1 MEESRMNEIVEL
13 AKAVEIAYCR
23 VKRGYYNG
31 DLRGIVEDVTRK
43 HRNVRC
49 SVSSF
54 LTLGTLLEGSALIAT
69 VPRRV
74 AEHIV
79 RKRPVLRIAPL
90 PFSLDGTA
98 VELMWPAT
106 TDDDAPCRYL
116 REQIKLLSAQRTRG
130 PA

>member
-1 MEESRMNEIVEL
+1 M
-13 AKAVEIAYCR
+13 
-23 VKRGYYNG
+23 
-31 DLRGIVEDVTRK
+31 TRK

-54 LTLGTLLEGSALIAT
+54 LTLGSLLEGSALIAT
-69 VPRRV
+69 VPLRV
-74 AEHIV
+74 AEHMR
-79 RKRPVLRIAPL
+79 RKRPVLRMATL

-116 REQIKLLSAQRTRG
+116 REQIKALSAQRAQT
-130 PA
+130 A